1 MNSLNEVFEEMLK
14 DVYFA
19 EQTIIKSLPKMVK
32 ATTSPQLRAGFE
44 KHLTETK
51 GQVERIEQIFA
62 ELGKKPAAKECPVM
76 LGLVEEATE
85 LMDEVKPSPVLDAG
99 LAAHARAIE
108 HYEIARYTALHE
120 WADTLGMKKV
130 VDLLAQTLDQEVET
144 AEKLTELAT
153 KSLNKAA
160 ANDGKD
166 GSAASTK
173 SAKSDGGK
181 MPMFAERSK

>member
-1 MNSLNEVFEEMLK
+1 MNSLNEVFEDMLK

-19 EQTIIKSLPKMVK
+19 EQTIVKSLPKMAK
-32 ATTSPQLRAGFE
+32 AATSPQLRSGFE

-62 ELGKKPAAKECPVM
+62 ELGKKPVAKECPVM

-85 LMDEVKPSPVLDAG
+85 LMDEVKPSAVLDAG

-120 WADTLGMKKV
+120 WAEALGMKKAAA
-130 VDLLAQTLDQEVET
+130 LLAKTLDQEEDT
-144 AEKLTELAT
+144 AETLTELAKT
-153 KSLNKAA
+153 SLTPAATAGAKSGEKSALAA
-160 ANDGKD
+160 KSADGKAQMTAD
-166 GSAASTK
+166 R
-173 SAKSDGGK
+173 AK
-181 MPMFAERSK
+181 